1 MTSFHKLL
9 LPYKSIIW
17 LYFCDCLL
25 GRVSIFNFFYFV
37 ALSHLFLGF
46 FSGFWGG
53 VLERGRSASL

>member
-25 GRVSIFNFFYFV
+25 GRVSIFNFFLFCFLESLV
-37 ALSHLFLGF
+37 FGVFFWFLGG
-46 FSGFWGG
+46 GF
-53 VLERGRSASL
+53 